1 MLTNYIFERIERQ
14 TLVKIK
20 ANYSKK
26 VNLPDTHKVVFP
38 LLLFSV
44 QFEIKPFALQGST
57 DRLGPKFSKN
67 SRSWSDPVRGVKFS
81 AFILVRIG
89 P

>member
-14 TLVKIK
+14 TFVKIK

-57 DRLGPKFSKN
+57 DRLGPRFSKILGPGPIRFAVSN
-67 SRSWSDPVRGVKFS
+67 FPLLFWS
-81 AFILVRIG
+81 
-89 P
+89 